1 VKRVKETYDD
11 DDDDD
16 DVEDDDDMNYMEK
29 FTSYSGMSSKFG
41 GDYLLLDN

>member
-1 VKRVKETYDD
+1 MKRVKETYDE
-11 DDDDD
+11 D